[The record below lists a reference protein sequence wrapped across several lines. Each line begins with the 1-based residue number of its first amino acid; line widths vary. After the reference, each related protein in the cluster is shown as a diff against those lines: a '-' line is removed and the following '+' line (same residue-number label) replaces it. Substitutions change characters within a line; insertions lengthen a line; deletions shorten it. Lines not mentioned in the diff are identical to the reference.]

1 MKATVKKTK
10 HACSFGLYH
19 ALLYLLATAVAILL
33 CVCAERAEERYYL
46 KWDVSATRVSSLS
59 DYTLAQLE
67 NLAQPVTIYPVYTAG
82 STLSLKDLQT
92 ETLLR
97 MRLASCLVEVETIDP
112 VAQPQRLQELAG
124 DTADVAEGTVFVRD
138 AAGTRVIRLNAEDF
152 LFSQRI
158 EEDVY
163 TIYCGEA
170 MLIGAIERACAPE
183 VPAAWFITGH
193 GEATREECSRLTLQM
208 QAMGLE
214 VHSGALGMIEAQ
226 PGDVALLM
234 DPQRDLTESEA
245 LAMADFLDS
254 GGHLLLAC
262 GADTPWAELP
272 QLQALCQVYG
282 LGFQAGWVVEDA
294 TVTDAYVERPEWLSP
309 SLSGDN
315 GLVDTLPGRLILPR
329 ACALAVPGIRPGITA
344 HVLLTTSERAVLHTH
359 TTGDA
364 LAAAPG
370 DTSGQMLLAV
380 LFWLEKGSILQLASA
395 DMLRDQAETSGA
407 SVVDASENLALVAC
421 WLDEMT
427 GQKGGATLDAGVKEL
442 PNQLIRF
449 DSEQTRQRVSALFLT
464 ALPVALLALML
475 VVLLRRRRL

>member
-1 MKATVKKTK
+1 MKKLKRT
-10 HACSFGLYH
+10 CPFGLYH
-19 ALLYLLATAVAILL
+19 VLLSLLTTAAAILL
-33 CVCAERAEERYYL
+33 CLCAELAEERYYL
-46 KWDVSATRVSSLS
+46 KWDVSSTQVSRLS

-67 NLAQPVTIYPVYTAG
+67 GLTEPVTIYPVYTAG

-92 ETLLR
+92 ETLLT
-97 MRLASCLVEVETIDP
+97 MRLASSMVKVETIDP
-112 VAQPQRLQELAG
+112 VTQPQRLQELAG
-124 DTADVAEGTVFVRD
+124 DIANVAEGTVFVRNE
-138 AAGTRVIRLNAEDF
+138 AGTRVIRLNAEDF
-152 LFSQRI
+152 LFSQRM

-214 VHSGALGMIEAQ
+214 VHSGALGIMAAQ

-245 LAMADFLDS
+245 LALVDFLDQ

-262 GADTPWAELP
+262 GADTPWADLP
-272 QLQALCQVYG
+272 QLQGLCQVYG
-282 LGFQAGWVVEDA
+282 LGFRDGWVVEDA
-294 TVTDAYVERPEWLSP
+294 TATDAYVERPEWLSP
-309 SLSGDN
+309 ALSADN
-315 GLVDTLPGRLILPR
+315 GLLDALPGRLILPR

-344 HVLLTTSERAVLHTH
+344 HVLLTTSERAVLHEN

-370 DTSGQMLLAV
+370 DISGQMLLAA
-380 LFWLEKGSILQLASA
+380 LFRLEKGSILQLASA
-395 DMLRDQAETSGA
+395 DMLRDRVETTGT
-407 SVVDASENLALVAC
+407 SVVDASENLALIAC

-449 DSEQTRQRVSALFLT
+449 DSEQTRQRVSVLFLA
-464 ALPVALLALML
+464 ALPVGLLALML